1 MKSRRR
7 RAEDTPADVDIAP
20 LIDVVFLLIIF
31 FMSIWQAAH
40 MEVAGE
46 LSLPLATQAD
56 PEIQQDS
63 DRLVINIDSH
73 GGYHVANQRMSP
85 EDLYRLLLREGAVS
99 RDDEG
104 FSTRPVY
111 IRGDADLPF
120 EHVQRVMRMSRDAR
134 IWKLTLRAVGE
145 EGVQ

>member
-1 MKSRRR
+1 M
-7 RAEDTPADVDIAP
+7 DIAP

-73 GGYHVANQRMSP
+73 GAYYVANQRMSP
-85 EDLYRLLLREGAVS
+85 EDLYRLLLREGAIS
-99 RDDEG
+99 QDDDG

-111 IRGDADLPF
+111 VRGDADLPF
-120 EHVQRVMRMSRDAR
+120 EHVQRVMSMCRDAR
-134 IWKLTLRAVGE
+134 IWKLTLRAIGE
-145 EGVQ
+145 DGVQ